1 MIAASNST
9 TTTHDQKLC
18 TACKEP
24 VPIDAAVCFH
34 CRTPQ
39 VPEPVAREPESKRL
53 LAWIGVVTAVI
64 GLITVLSGLVGPLK
78 GWWKTGRQSHAMLAS
93 AQRQEELGEYSA
105 AMDTLAE
112 ILKATPSDTQ
122 ALHTQLDVA
131 MLWIE
136 EIRTPRH
143 NVDDVAPQARTIFD
157 RLTPILEGGLSTAKG
172 YRAAD
177 VVADLGWLNF
187 LKGNITGQGG
197 IVESHLRE
205 ALRMDPANV
214 YANAMI
220 GEWLLLPP
228 ANLEEAKTHFATALK
243 GGKAKPFVRGCQLEG
258 MIYNE
263 EPGVRAELIR
273 VANQM
278 RKDNDPIS
286 DDDKGR
292 IHSYFSTTVGTDSEL
307 REVVSAAPP
316 DEVWA
321 TYEWVSPPAAEAS
334 DFNKMEARFI
344 QANIDEV
351 SGKREEALQ
360 IYRSLD
366 HELKQR
372 EDSGPRVSQ
381 RVRDAVQRLSH

>member
-1 MIAASNST
+1 MAASNST
-9 TTTHDQKLC
+9 PTAPAQKLC
-18 TACKEP
+18 IACKEP
-24 VPIDAAVCFH
+24 IPADATLCFH
-34 CRTPQ
+34 CQTRQIPQ
-39 VPEPVAREPESKRL
+39 KEPGTKRL

-64 GLITVLSGLVGPLK
+64 GLITGLSGIAGPLK
-78 GWWKTGRQSHAMLAS
+78 GWWKQGRQSHTLLAT

-177 VVADLGWLNF
+177 VVAHLGWLNF
-187 LKGNITGQGG
+187 LRENITGQGG
-197 IVESHLRE
+197 ITESHLRE
-205 ALRMDPANV
+205 ALRIDPENV

-243 GGKAKPFVRGCQLEG
+243 SGKAKSFVRGCQLEG

-286 DDDKGR
+286 SDDKGR
-292 IHSYFSTTVGTDSEL
+292 IHSYFSTTIGTDAEL
-307 REVVSAAPP
+307 REVVSAASP

-344 QANIDEV
+344 QANIDEL
-351 SGKREEALQ
+351 SGKREDALQ

-366 HELKQR
+366 QELKQR
-372 EDSGPRVSQ
+372 KDSGPRISQ
-381 RVRDAVQRLSH
+381 RVRDAVQRLIH